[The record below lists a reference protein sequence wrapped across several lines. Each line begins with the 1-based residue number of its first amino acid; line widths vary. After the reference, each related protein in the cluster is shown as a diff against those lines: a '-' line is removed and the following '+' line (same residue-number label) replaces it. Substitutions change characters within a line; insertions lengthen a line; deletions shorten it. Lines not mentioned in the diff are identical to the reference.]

1 MVMAPVTRK
10 ANAAGRAKGIAQR
23 GFSGSLGMAGNSRS
37 FRVEKEF
44 FNAAPEFSTLGSA
57 IRVDIIGPG
66 TFIVRIDTPA
76 PEETADPIIGAWLS
90 FIDGD
95 ISSNPGQ
102 LVAFTGP
109 EVSELERL
117 VKNVVVDDSHELPED
132 VTF

>member
-1 MVMAPVTRK
+1 MGSVARK
-10 ANAAGRAKGIAQR
+10 ANARGPAKGTVPR

-44 FNAAPEFSTLGSA
+44 FNAAPEFSALGSP

-66 TFIVRIDTPA
+66 TFIVRIDTTTPQ
-76 PEETADPIIGAWLS
+76 ETADPIIGAWLS

-95 ISSNPGQ
+95 IASNPGQ
-102 LVAFTGP
+102 LVALTGP

>member
-1 MVMAPVTRK
+1 MGSGSRK
-10 ANAAGRAKGIAQR
+10 ANAGDRARSTVTR

-37 FRVEKEF
+37 FRVEKAF

-66 TFIVRIDTPA
+66 TFIVRIDAPA
-76 PEETADPIIGAWLS
+76 PEEIADPIIGAWLS

-95 ISSNPGQ
+95 IASDPGQ
-102 LVAFTGP
+102 LVALTGP
-109 EVSELERL
+109 EMTELERL
-117 VKNVVVDDSHELPED
+117 VGNVVVDDSHELPDD

>member
-1 MVMAPVTRK
+1 MGSVARK
-10 ANAAGRAKGIAQR
+10 ANVGGHAKGAGPR

-44 FNAAPEFSTLGSA
+44 FNAAPEFSALGSP

-76 PEETADPIIGAWLS
+76 PKEVADPIIGAWLS

-95 ISSNPGQ
+95 IAFNPGQ
-102 LVAFTGP
+102 LVAFTAP
-109 EVSELERL
+109 EASELERM
-117 VKNVVVDDSHELPED
+117 VRNVVVDDSHEMPED

>member
-1 MVMAPVTRK
+1 MGSVAKKVNMEA
-10 ANAAGRAKGIAQR
+10 RARGAVPR
-23 GFSGSLGMAGNSRS
+23 GFSGSMGMAGNSRS

-44 FNAAPEFSTLGSA
+44 FNAAPEFSTLGSP
-57 IRVDIIGPG
+57 IRVNIIGPG

-95 ISSNPGQ
+95 IASDPAQ

-109 EVSELERL
+109 EVSKLERL
-117 VKNVVVDDSHELPED
+117 VRNVVVDDSHEMPED